1 MSTCGV
7 SMSTCG
13 VSMSTCGVSMSTCGV
28 SMSTCDVYVECGE
41 VLRQGE
47 MPELAL
53 HLAVCLGYDHHA
65 VGLGPGV
72 QDNPA
77 RYSYF

>member
-1 MSTCGV
+1 MSTCSV

-13 VSMSTCGVSMSTCGV
+13 V
-28 SMSTCDVYVECGE
+28 YVESWE

-72 QDNPA
+72 QDNLA
-77 RYSYF
+77 RYFYRD